1 MSRERHWT
9 KITHAENI
17 PAREGRPVRV
27 GDLEIAIF
35 NLNGRFLTIENA
47 CPHKG
52 GPLCDG
58 MVTGTAVVCPLHGRH
73 FDLETGMPVQAA
85 EPSCLAV
92 FPTRVV
98 DGIILVDLDG
108 GCKAIDEAAA

>member
-1 MSRERHWT
+1 MTGERTWT
-9 KITHAENI
+9 KITRMENI
-17 PAREGRPVRV
+17 PPREGRPVKV
-27 GDLEIAIF
+27 GGLEIAIF

-58 MVTGTAVVCPLHGRH
+58 IVTGTIVVCPLHGRH
-73 FDLETGMPVQAA
+73 FDLETGMPARAA

-92 FPTRVV
+92 FPTRVE
-98 DGIILVDLDG
+98 DGIVLVDLTAG
-108 GCKAIDEAAA
+108 RRVTDEAA

>member
-1 MSRERHWT
+1 MR
-9 KITHAENI
+9 I
-17 PAREGRPVRV
+17 

-58 MVTGTAVVCPLHGRH
+58 IVTGTAVVCPLHGRR
-73 FDLETGMPVQAA
+73 FDLETGMPVRASEPPVWLSSRRAWKTALFWSIDAGRAMEDAA
-85 EPSCLAV
+85 
-92 FPTRVV
+92 
-98 DGIILVDLDG
+98 
-108 GCKAIDEAAA
+108 

>member
-1 MSRERHWT
+1 MTGERTGQKSHTPKISRRAKGGSV
-9 KITHAENI
+9 KI
-17 PAREGRPVRV
+17 

-58 MVTGTAVVCPLHGRH
+58 IVTGTAVVCPLHGRH
-73 FDLETGMPVQAA
+73 FDLETGMPVRAS

-92 FPTRVV
+92 FPTRVE
-98 DGIILVDLDG
+98 DGVILVDLG
-108 GCKAIDEAAA
+108 AGHRAMDEAAA